1 MMLICDPTPASGF
14 FELPFVLVTNRFS
27 SLACKSSSCKVL
39 WTFGFIGGIGWA
51 AGCGGLG
58 GHQVRRTLPAV
69 IRLSAA
75 AARIVSVP
83 VQSGILYLTPPLLAS
98 GGRAGCAMRA
108 WEKSFFLELPK
119 AHLRTLPVVSAQSS
133 PDLIRVCRP
142 GRIENFGSGMNP
154 PNSIRGLY
162 RSTHILP
169 APPRVSDYQ
178 VHANLVCPCKI
189 GLSYFR
195 SIAPGAEH
203 AANLKA
209 KSFEHLE
216 VSVSNKRH
224 SFLGLL
230 WTFRTRYLS
239 MR

>member
-1 MMLICDPTPASGF
+1 MSSPPPRLTRSFRRREFSFVVIAVQTSPDFALTPLF
-14 FELPFVLVTNRFS
+14 FSLQIIVLQSALDIWAYRWHRKGGRMRWTGRS
-27 SLACKSSSCKVL
+27 S
-39 WTFGFIGGIGWA
+39 
-51 AGCGGLG
+51 
-58 GHQVRRTLPAV
+58 RTLPAV

-119 AHLRTLPVVSAQSS
+119 AHLRTLPVVSDRPTSFLPLPESRTMKSTPIWSDRATETFHSS
-133 PDLIRVCRP
+133 IVLASLEFQIFKSMQNRVDQL
-142 GRIENFGSGMNP
+142 P
-154 PNSIRGLY
+154 PV
-162 RSTHILP
+162 T
-169 APPRVSDYQ
+169 
-178 VHANLVCPCKI
+178 
-189 GLSYFR
+189 
-195 SIAPGAEH
+195 EH

-230 WTFRTRYLS
+230 WTFRTQYLS